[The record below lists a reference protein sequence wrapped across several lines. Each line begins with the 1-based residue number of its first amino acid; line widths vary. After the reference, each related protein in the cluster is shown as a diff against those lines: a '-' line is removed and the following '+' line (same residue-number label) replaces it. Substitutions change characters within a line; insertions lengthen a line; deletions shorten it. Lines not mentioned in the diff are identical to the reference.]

1 MKKRLE
7 KRRVESTSKEAM
19 ELDHWRVRAAV
30 GAVQVQL
37 MLMRWYSKVEPL
49 PK

>member
-1 MKKRLE
+1 MKKDWK

-19 ELDHWRVRAAV
+19 ELEHWRVRAAV

-37 MLMRWYSKVEPL
+37 MPWYSKVGPL
-49 PK
+49 PN